1 MATQTFA
8 RSALTAHERP
18 VLRRRRKPS
27 ACGSASVKYVS
38 CRSRV
43 QTCGMIGFRR
53 KRKRGE
59 EMSEAIRICY
69 KCTRF
74 RRDYNTGSISCRCHG
89 FYPDRPHTMP
99 KSCSNYEYDERKEK

>member
-27 ACGSASVKYVS
+27 ACGSTSAKFVS

-43 QTCGMIGFRR
+43 LTCVMIGFRLQ
-53 KRKRGE
+53 KRPTRWNGTSLVQSKAVRLKTFE
-59 EMSEAIRICY
+59 VEHDIC
-69 KCTRF
+69 
-74 RRDYNTGSISCRCHG
+74 SISNL
-89 FYPDRPHTMP
+89 
-99 KSCSNYEYDERKEK
+99 SEENE